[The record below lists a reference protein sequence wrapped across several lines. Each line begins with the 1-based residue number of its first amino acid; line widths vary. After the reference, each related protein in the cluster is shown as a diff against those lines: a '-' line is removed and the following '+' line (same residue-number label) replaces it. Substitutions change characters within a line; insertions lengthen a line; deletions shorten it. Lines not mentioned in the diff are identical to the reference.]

1 MSNVKYVYTFGG
13 KVAEGKA
20 DMKNL
25 LGGKGANLAEMCLL
39 GLPVPAGFTITTECC
54 TAYYANN
61 CQLPASL
68 MAEVWEGM
76 KNVEK
81 IMGLKYDDTENPL
94 LISCRSGARSSMP
107 GMMDTVLNIGLSSK
121 TLPGLIK
128 KTNNPRFVYD
138 SYRRL
143 IMMYADVVMEKAE
156 GIEPADGKG
165 IRKQLDDM
173 LDEFKKEK
181 KYTVDT
187 QITAEELLELA
198 NAFKVKIKE
207 VLGTEFPDDAKAQLE
222 GCIKAVFKSWNGKKA
237 ISYRR

>member
-1 MSNVKYVYTFGG
+1 MSNVTYVYTFGG
-13 KVAEGKA
+13 KIAEGKA

-68 MAEVWEGM
+68 MDEVWEGM

-81 IMGLKYDDTENPL
+81 IMVLKYDDTENPL

-156 GIEPADGKG
+156 GIEPTDGKG
-165 IRKQLDDM
+165 MRRILDDI
-173 LDEFKKEK
+173 LDEYKRSKSYKSDTDLSAEDLQCLAETFKATIKEK
-181 KYTVDT
+181 LGVD
-187 QITAEELLELA
+187 
-198 NAFKVKIKE
+198 
-207 VLGTEFPDDAKAQLE
+207 
-222 GCIKAVFKSWNGKKA
+222 
-237 ISYRR
+237 